1 MSAFDIKNKKILITG
16 VTSGI
21 GFEMSKHFNKSGVE
35 LNLLG
40 RNPAKIKNMEQH
52 LDASS
57 ASYKFIQGDLNKD
70 IESIASDIEN
80 VDGIVFNAGLVAYQ
94 PLKFLKEEDFLKLF
108 QTNYF
113 SSIFLLKKLIKQR
126 KINKRASIVFISS
139 LSASIGVEGTL
150 AYSASKASVD
160 SSVKVLASELSRK
173 KIRVNSI
180 APGIIQTP
188 LLDNEVFNEEKHKI
202 EEAKYPLGLGLPK
215 DVVHSTQ
222 FLLSDASR
230 WITGSV
236 LELNGGYKL
245 K

>member
-1 MSAFDIKNKKILITG
+1 MSHFDLRGKSILITG
-16 VTSGI
+16 STSGI
-21 GFEMSKHFNKSGVE
+21 GFEMSKEFNKLGAC

-40 RNPAKIKNMEQH
+40 RDQKKIDNLEQ
-52 LDASS
+52 LLENKLLT
-57 ASYKFIQGDLNKD
+57 KFIKGDLNKD
-70 IESIASDIEN
+70 LDYIVSQIDCL
-80 VDGIVFNAGLVAYQ
+80 DGIVFNAGVVAYQ
-94 PLKFLKEEDFLKLF
+94 PLKFLKEEDYLKLF

-126 KINKRASIVFISS
+126 KINKGASIVFISS

-188 LLDNEVFNEEKHKI
+188 LLDNGVFNEEKHKI